1 MDNIIKAYNWVLEN
15 WEKIVTLAS
24 VIIALPSIIASI
36 INAIRKKKWAGV
48 ASLLEN
54 TAKLKTAIED
64 YVKEAE
70 KLNANGAIKKEVVL
84 AKARTLCV
92 DLGIKYDEK
101 KISDLIEAAIL
112 LSKTVNARDKD
123 KQNNNQAA

>member
-1 MDNIIKAYNWVLEN
+1 MDNIIKAYNWVVEN

-24 VIIALPSIIASI
+24 IIVALPSIIASI
-36 INAIRKKKWAGV
+36 INTIRKKKWAGV

-101 KISDLIEAAIL
+101 KISDLIEATIN

-123 KQNNNQAA
+123 KTA

>member
-1 MDNIIKAYNWVLEN
+1 MDNIIKAYNWVVEN

-24 VIIALPSIIASI
+24 IIVALPSIIASI

-101 KISDLIEAAIL
+101 KISDLIEATIN

-123 KQNNNQAA
+123 KTA